1 MHNLTTANL
10 TANLTD
16 ITNLVELLHRRAIH
30 QPDRLAYTFLV
41 DGEAEEVC
49 LTYLEVDRQARAI
62 AARLMDGGAVGERA
76 LLLYP
81 PGLEFITAFL
91 GCLYAGVVA
100 VPVYP
105 PRRNQRMT
113 RLQGIVLDSQAKFAL
128 TTTLMLDAIA
138 KSFSSET
145 ALASIH
151 CLATDNI
158 SSDPEI
164 DWHAPS
170 FSQDALAFLQYTSGS
185 TGAPKGVMVSHANLM
200 HNSAAIQQYF
210 GHTAESQGVI
220 WLPLYH
226 DMGLIGGVVQPLYG
240 GFPVTLMSPVD
251 FLQKPIRWLQAISR
265 YQATTSGGPNFAYD
279 LCVRKIKP
287 EQLTELNLS
296 SWELAFTGAEPVRS
310 ETIAQFVTRFELY
323 GFQRKAFYPCYGMAE
338 TTLIV
343 SGGSK
348 NEEPIVQHFDAASL
362 GQNQVVVVK
371 RDDVTQNVTQTH
383 VSCGQTSAGQKI
395 LIVDPE
401 SSIACGAD
409 RVGEIWVLGPSV
421 AQGYWHR
428 SEQTKQTFHAFTADT
443 NEGPFLRT
451 GDLGFLQDGELFITG
466 RLKDLMIVRGRNHY
480 PQDIELTVEQSHPAL
495 KPSSVAAF
503 GIDIEGEERLV
514 IVQEIERT
522 YLQQLN
528 IEEVIDAI
536 HGAVSEYHE
545 LQVHAVLLL
554 RPGHIPKTSSGK
566 IQRHACRAGFL
577 AGTFDA
583 LNNANEVGNNN
594 VDNPQTKE
602 AIATESQSQG
612 ITNNI
617 QKKIQ
622 FSLLYFSSNEAEFAD
637 DKYKLL
643 FEGADFAD
651 RNGFTAVWTPERH
664 FHAFG
669 GLYPNPSVIG
679 AALAS
684 ATKHIRIRAG
694 SVVIPLHNPIRVA
707 EEWSVVDNLS
717 NGRVDLA
724 FARGWNPNDFVL
736 TPDTYA
742 DSKEVMFSG
751 IQTLQK
757 LWRGESIWLPNG
769 VGKETEIKIYPLPK
783 QRELSIWV
791 TCTGGK
797 ERFVEAGAGGFNILT
812 ALLFQSSEELA
823 EKIDIYRQARAE
835 HGHDPNGGH
844 ITLMLHTFVGE
855 ELEIVRDL
863 VREPFIEYIKS
874 SVNLWRQGSKNL
886 DELTPA
892 EQEKLLAYAFER
904 YFQTSALFGTP
915 STCLAMVQRLQEI
928 GVDEIAC
935 LIDFGIG
942 GDIVLDNLRYLNSL
956 RKLANGSDDPAEISP
971 NLEPSDRRVPITQI
985 QTKSLFPNPGN
996 ETQVSVAAESQVR
1009 SYEIQLVTHSGKIE
1023 PDRLL
1028 NWSREIIV
1036 QQIAQALNK
1045 TPDQIPL
1052 DKSFHSLGIDSLK
1065 AIEIMET
1072 LGTSFEIS
1080 LSPTLLFEYPTLAEL
1095 TEYLV
1100 RQHGS
1105 NLEKYI
1111 LTNFTPRQSNTL
1123 HLNQTS
1129 TISTS
1134 SSQSPSQLGLG
1145 SIKSDRHSVRASP
1158 PALVREE
1165 DIAVIG
1171 MSCRFPQSPDLESFW
1186 QLLSTGKDAISEVP
1200 SMRWCWQD
1208 WYSENPADASN
1219 RTYSRWGGFIDD
1231 IDRFDPLFF
1240 QISPR
1245 EAELMDP
1252 QQRLFLEVAWESIEH
1267 AGYAAAS
1274 LAKTLVGVFVGCSNN
1289 GYYQRIAPKLTASDY
1304 SAGIGNQNAII
1315 ANRVSFLLNLRG
1327 PSVLVDT
1334 MCSSSLVAL
1343 HTACQSIRQGE
1354 CTMAIAG
1361 GVNLQLSPEY
1371 YVAMSRMKMHSPDG
1385 RCKTFDRRA
1394 NGIVLGEGVGAVLLK
1409 PLRQALADGDKV
1421 YATIKGSAV
1430 NHDGQTNGLTAP
1442 NPRSHAEVICQSL
1455 AAAGLSADQ
1464 ISYVEAHGTGTSLGD
1479 PIEIEGLTK
1488 AFRQSTQRQQFCRIG
1503 SVKTNIGHLES
1514 AAGIAQIVKVILAL
1528 QHRQIPPS
1536 LHFEQPNPLI
1546 PFAETPF
1553 KVNTQLCDWESE
1565 SLRRAG
1571 LSSFG
1576 IGGTNAHII
1585 IEEAPVVEPV
1595 TSHVER
1601 SSHLFTLSAKTE
1613 KALRQ
1618 LVDRY
1623 VTHLAANSTATLADI
1638 CFTANTGRSHFSHRL
1653 SIVAD
1658 STVEL
1663 CLKLSALQNGQK
1675 LTDVQIGQVQEST
1688 QPKIAFLFTGQGS
1701 QYVGMGRQLYETQPT
1716 FRQTLDLCAD
1726 ILKPYL
1732 DRPLLSILYPQSG
1745 EPSLLDRIDRTVY
1758 TQPALFALEY
1768 ALAELWKSWGVEPTA
1783 VMGHSVG
1790 EYVAA
1795 CVARVFSLEDGLKLI
1810 AERARL
1816 MQSLPPGEMVA
1827 VFASEAEI
1835 LALVTLDAQKVAI
1848 AANNGE
1854 QNTVIS
1860 GEPQAV
1866 RNICTVLEAKGIQTR
1881 KLATSHAFHSPL
1893 VEPILAEFYGVAAA
1907 VTYHTPRIDLISNV
1921 TGERLT
1927 SENLNPQYWCQHLRA
1942 SVQFAKSLHALHALG
1957 QEIFVEIGPKPT
1969 LLGMGRKC
1977 LPDGQGIWLPSLR
1990 KGYEDWQQILQSLG
2004 ALYVRGVQIDW
2015 AGCDRDYS
2023 RRRVQLPTYPFQ
2035 RKSYWIETHEK
2046 PQDAIVDETMYDIT
2060 DITIS
2065 EPATESQTVFASQS
2079 HMTVK
2084 TSRSDTI
2091 LEKLHSL
2098 MANLLKADPEDIDFH
2113 TPFLE
2118 IGADSLMLVDA
2129 VSFIES
2135 TYGIKITIGQL
2146 FEELSTLDALAS
2158 YVDRNLPPEKLP
2170 EIPTPIE
2177 SESIVEIQQPIR
2189 LTAPVAPIESTQ
2201 REIATAPTMLAE
2213 QVKLAIPNGKSVS
2226 TISTVPKVATVP
2238 TESATSLERIMMQ
2251 QLQVMSQ
2258 VMTDQ
2263 LEVLRGKGAP
2273 GEKSSLLQNG
2283 NHGQVQE
2290 NQELKEIHYEQVDL
2304 TSDLTNKNG
2313 NEMGSPVVHFPRQA
2327 LTQAIASIQSHPTV
2341 PKVTSRLDLPITQ
2354 DSNSLQSKYLQ
2365 AFIADYTQRTK
2376 TSKQQAQIYRPVLA
2390 DSRAAAG
2397 FRPSTKEL
2405 VYPIVGE
2412 RAKGSR
2418 IWDVDGNE
2426 YIDLTMGFGVL
2437 LFGHAAPFIM
2447 QALEEQIQ
2455 QGIQIG
2461 PQSNHA
2467 GEVAELISELTGL
2480 ERVAFCNSGTEAVMT
2495 ALRLAR
2501 TATGRT
2507 KIALFAGS
2515 YHGHSDGVLA
2525 KALSDQFS
2533 AVAIAPG
2540 VSPHAVADV
2549 LVLEYGQPKSLE
2561 ILEAHAHELA
2571 AVLVEPVQARRPDLQ
2586 PREFLQQLRQFT
2598 ASASIALIFDEVL
2611 VGFRIHPGGAQAWFG
2626 IEADIVTYGKII
2638 GGGLPIGV
2646 VAGKATYLNGIDGGL
2661 WNYGDTSYPAG
2672 EKTFFAGTFNKNHLG
2687 MNTARAVLRHLK
2699 ELGETLHQQLNQ
2711 RTDRLA
2717 IALNTFFESEAVPI
2731 RIVHFG
2737 SLFRFDFSGNFDLLF
2752 YHLLSRGIYI
2762 WEGRNC
2768 FLSTAH
2774 SDRDIDDVIQAVKD
2788 SIKDLQAAGL
2798 IPNRSVHTAK
2808 LNESIST
2815 PTAPTAPAIAVGD
2828 RAPKQLEAT
2837 KSASL
2842 LQVIPRDGTIPLS
2855 LAQQRLWFLD
2865 QLDSNSAF
2873 YNLPAAVRL
2882 QGQLNVAVLE
2892 QSLQEIIRRHE
2903 SLRTNFVTHDG
2914 QPFQIIHSEID
2925 WKLDVVD
2932 LQHLPSHKQEDEAQR
2947 LVIAEAQQPFDLATD
2962 SLVRA
2967 TLLVLSG
2974 KDFILLIT
2982 MHHIVSDGWSM
2993 AVLVQENAALYAAFC
3008 QGQPSPLPEL
3018 PIQYVDFAV
3027 WQRQWLQNDVLQ
3039 SQLTYWQQ
3047 QLAGAPA
3054 ILELPSDRPRPTM
3067 QTVRGAH
3074 QSFRLSLELSEALRK
3089 LSRKEGTTLFMTLLA
3104 AFDVL
3109 LYRYTGQ
3116 ADFIVGS
3123 PIANRNRPETQGL
3136 IGYFLN
3142 ILLLRADLSDNPS
3155 FQELLKRV
3163 RKVALGAYAH
3173 QDVPFEE
3180 LIEVLQP
3187 IRDLS
3192 HTPLFQVMFILDNAN
3207 PLSERQ
3213 LPDLTWR
3220 EMSVENFTAKL
3231 DLTLTLEN
3239 NPSGLSGSWEY
3250 NTDLFDAATIV
3261 GIAAH
3266 FQTLLEGIV
3275 LHPEMPI
3282 AQLPMLTATEQQQL
3296 LVEWNNTQI
3305 DYPHNQCIHELFE
3318 QQVEQTPD
3326 AIALVFEDQQ
3336 LTYQELNQRANQLA
3350 HYLKERGIAAEKLVG
3365 ICLERSLEMIV
3376 AVLAVLKAGG
3386 AYIPLD
3392 PNYPADRLEFML
3404 RDAQLS
3410 LLLTTENLVSQLSQL
3425 GDRSMQLICLD
3436 TQWTEISTQS
3446 DRNPNTPVQ
3455 PEQLAYTIYTSG
3467 STGTPKGVMITHR
3480 SVVNAYWAW
3489 ESAYKLRSRTHS
3501 HLQMA
3506 NFSFDVF
3513 AGDLVR
3519 ALCSGRKL
3527 VLCPREFLLSPAQLY
3542 QLMREQGVDCAE
3554 FVPAVIRNLIE
3565 YLDKTA
3571 QNLDFMQ
3578 ILVVGSDSW
3587 YVQEYL
3593 TFQRFCGP
3601 QTRLINSYGVTE
3613 ATIDSSYFEIGAVNL
3628 PADALVPIGKPIGNT
3643 QLYVLDANM
3652 QPVPVGVPG
3661 ELHIGG
3667 NGLARGYCNRPE
3679 LTQQR
3684 FIANP
3689 FSSEPQARLYKTGD
3703 LVRFLPD
3710 GNLELLGRI
3719 DNQVKLRGF
3728 RIELGEIEAVLSQ
3741 HPSVAQTAAIVREDA
3756 RGDKRLVA
3764 YLVVTEAEASIN
3776 DLRQFLK
3783 ERLPEYMVPAVF
3795 VFLDALPLT
3804 PNGKVDRRALPAPDL
3819 TQQLGTSFVAPRTPS
3834 EQTLTRIWAEVLG
3847 LEQVG
3852 IYDSFFELG
3861 GHSLLAT
3868 QLISRVRAAF
3878 QVELPLRK
3886 LFEATTVAALAEC
3899 IQELLHDGT
3908 PQRSAPPLEAVP
3920 RDGQLPLSFAQ
3931 QRLWFL
3937 DRLEPNSAFY
3947 NIFSAVRLQGYLNLT
3962 ALERSLDEIVRRH
3975 EALRTSYITQDGQ
3988 AIQIVHS
3995 KLDWKLAIVDLLHL
4009 PEQERAPETQQL
4021 AIAESQR
4028 PFNLAQDP
4036 LVRATLVVVGEAECV
4051 LFLTMHHIVS
4061 DGWSMGVFVRE
4072 IVTLYAA
4079 FRQGRPSPLSELS
4092 IQYADFAVWQRQ
4104 WLQGEVL
4111 QAQIDYW
4118 QQQLANIPSVLEL
4131 PSDRPRPAVQTF
4143 RGAQQVFTL
4152 PVELTKALDSLSQR
4166 ESATQFMTLLA
4177 AFDVLLYRYT
4187 EQTDV
4192 LVGSPIANRHQ
4203 GEIEDSIGFFVN
4215 TLVLRTDLSGN
4226 PSFQELLGRVRE
4238 MTLAAYAHQD
4248 LPFELLV
4255 EALQPERNLSHSPL
4269 FQVAFVLQ
4277 NAPMPKIELS
4287 ELTLSP
4293 YTADTQTAKFDLTL
4307 TLEATEE
4314 GLMGLWEYNTDLFE
4328 AEAIARMAGHFQT
4341 LLESI
4346 VGNPEQRIHELP
4358 MLSASERNQLLEWN
4372 NTQTEYP
4379 REQCIHQVFEQQ
4391 VERSP
4396 DAVAVVFADR
4406 QITYRE
4412 LNSRA
4417 NQLAHYLRT
4426 LGVGAEVLVGI
4437 SVDRSLDLIVGMLGI
4452 LKAGGAYVPLDPNYP
4467 PERLSYM
4474 LADAQVSVLLTQQEL
4489 VERLPELQVKIVCLD
4504 ADWQTI
4510 DAESKDNLSCEVTA
4524 DRLAYVIYTSGS
4536 TGQPKGVMV
4545 PHRAVNRLVLNTDYV
4560 QLGAGDRIAQASN
4573 ASFDAATFEIWGAL
4587 LNGASLVGV
4596 PQHIVLSLSE
4606 FAGYIREHGIS
4617 VLFLTT
4623 ALFNQISSFVPQAF
4637 GSLRYLLFGGEAV
4650 DPKWVREVLQN
4661 GAPQNLLHVYG
4672 PTENT
4677 TYSSWFL
4684 VREVSETATTIPIGG
4699 AIANSQIHLLD
4710 FNLQP
4715 VPVGVPGELHVGGDG
4730 LARGYLN
4737 RPELTEAKF
4746 IPNPFSND
4754 PQARLYKTGDLVR
4767 YLADGSIEYIGR
4779 IDNQVKIR
4787 GFRIELGEI
4796 ETALLQH
4803 PSISQAIAIAREDEQ
4818 GKKRLVAY
4826 IVCHTSQS
4834 ITTSEMRQFL
4844 KDRLP
4849 DYMLPAAF
4857 VQMESLP
4864 LTPNGKVDRRALP
4877 VPDLTQQL
4885 VESFVA
4891 PRDEVEQMLA
4901 KIWAEVLGVKQVGI
4915 CDNFFELGGDSIL
4928 SLQIIARANQAG
4940 IQLTPKQLFGN
4951 QTIAELAAVAGTA
4964 KQIQAEQGL
4973 VTGAVPLT
4981 PIQQWFFEQNL
4992 SEPHHYNQSVLLS
5005 VPATLNPELL
5015 EQALQQLALH
5025 HDVLRMRF
5033 ERTETAAEITPK
5045 IAWEQHNAAF
5055 VDSIGLQVVDL
5066 SATLP
5071 ESQQSEVE
5079 RIGSE
5084 QQASLNLSAGSLMK
5098 AVLFQLGSDRPS
5110 RLLLIIH
5117 HMAVDGVSWRILLED
5132 LSNVYQ
5138 QLGRGDGIQLPPK
5151 TTSFK
5156 EWAIRLAEYG
5166 QSDEIAAELDYWL
5179 TDAEAI
5185 AVPLPVDYPLNR
5197 ELNTFG
5203 TAAQVSVVLSEEQTR
5218 ALLQEIPAV
5227 YHTQINDVLLT
5238 ALVQSFAQWTGE
5250 RCLRVHLEGHG
5261 REELFED
5268 LDVSRT
5274 VGWFTSIFPTR
5285 LELPEDDHPGNV
5297 LKSVKEQLRRI
5308 PNRGIGHGIL
5318 RYLSPQA
5325 EQLKALPTAE
5335 ISFNYLGQFDREL
5348 STSLGWEF
5356 DRASGGAEHSD
5367 RERRSHLLEVNGL
5380 VVNGKLQITWN
5391 YSEKI
5396 YHSSTIERL
5405 AEWFV
5410 KALQTLLEHCQ
5421 SPDAGGFTPSDFPE
5435 ADLSQAEI
5443 DEIMLDFIFSED

>member
-10 TANLTD
+10 TNSINL
-16 ITNLVELLHRRAIH
+16 IELLHHRAVH
-30 QPDRLAYTFLV
+30 QPNRIAYTFLV
-41 DGEAEEVC
+41 DGEIEEVS
-49 LTYLEVDRQARAI
+49 LTYLELEQQARAV
-62 AARLMDGGAVGERA
+62 AVRLINRGAIGERA

-81 PGLEFITAFL
+81 PGIEFIIAFW
-91 GCLYAGVVA
+91 GCLYAGVIA

-128 TTTLMLDAIA
+128 TTTSILGAIA
-138 KSFSSET
+138 KSFSEET
-145 ALASIH
+145 SLTSLH
-151 CLATDNI
+151 CIATDDI
-158 SSDPEI
+158 PVDPGM

-170 FSQDALAFLQYTSGS
+170 LAQDALAFLQYTSGS
-185 TGAPKGVMVSHANLM
+185 TGAPKGVMVSHGNLM

-210 GHTAESQGVI
+210 GHTSDSQGVI

-226 DMGLIGGVVQPLYG
+226 DMGLIGGVLQPLYS

-279 LCVRKIKP
+279 LCVRKVKP
-287 EQLTELNLS
+287 EQLTGLNLS
-296 SWELAFTGAEPVRS
+296 SWELAFTGAEPVRV
-310 ETIAQFVTRFELY
+310 ETIGRFVARFEPY
-323 GFQRKAFYPCYGMAE
+323 GFQRKSFYPCYGMAE

-348 NEEPIVQHFDAASL
+348 SEEPIVQIVDARSL
-362 GQNQVVVVK
+362 EQNQVVVS
-371 RDDVTQNVTQTH
+371 NCESGTQTI
-383 VSCGQTSAGQKI
+383 VGCGQCVSDQKI

-401 SSIACGAD
+401 SLISRAD
-409 RVGEIWVLGPSV
+409 TQVGEIWVSGPSL
-421 AQGYWHR
+421 AQGYWNR
-428 SEQTKQTFHAFTADT
+428 SEETKQTFHAFTADT

-466 RLKDLMIVRGRNHY
+466 RLKDVIIIRGRNHY

-495 KPSSVAAF
+495 KLSSGAAF
-503 GIDIEGEERLV
+503 GIEIDGEERLV
-514 IVQEIERT
+514 VVQEVERT
-522 YLQQLN
+522 YLQQLKV
-528 IEEVIDAI
+528 EEVSEAI
-536 HGAVSEYHE
+536 CIAVSQHHE
-545 LQVHAVLLL
+545 LQVYEVVLL
-554 RPGHIPKTSSGK
+554 RPGNIPKTSSGK
-566 IQRHACRAGFL
+566 IQRYACRAGFL
-577 AGTFDA
+577 DGTLDA
-583 LNNANEVGNNN
+583 VNEIAKHPPNKGIAPKLEVQNI
-594 VDNPQTKE
+594 DN
-602 AIATESQSQG
+602 IA
-612 ITNNI
+612 
-617 QKKIQ
+617 KKIQ

-637 DKYKLL
+637 DKYKLF
-643 FEGADFAD
+643 FEGASFAD

-669 GLYPNPSVIG
+669 GLYPNPSVIS

-694 SVVIPLHNPIRVA
+694 SVVMPLHHPIRVA

-717 NGRVDLA
+717 DGRVDLA

-736 TPDTYA
+736 APDTYA

-757 LWRGESIWLPNG
+757 LWRGESVRLSNG

-783 QRELSIWV
+783 QRELSIWI

-812 ALLFQSSEELA
+812 ALLFQPIEELA
-823 EKIDIYRQARAE
+823 EKILLYRQARTE
-835 HGHDPNGGH
+835 HGYDPNGGH

-855 ELEIVRDL
+855 DLETVRNL

-886 DELTPA
+886 DELTPI

-904 YFQTSALFGTP
+904 YFHTSALFGTP
-915 STCLAMVQRLQEI
+915 STCLEMVKRLQEI

-935 LIDFGIG
+935 LIDFGIS
-942 GDIVLDNLRYLNSL
+942 GDVVLANLNYLNEL
-956 RKLANGSDDPAEISP
+956 RKLANGGDDPSTTRP
-971 NLEPSDRRVPITQI
+971 DLVTGDRLDATEQAQPRSLLADFGSKTKVSGGFESRKPATIADESLIRDRQTQI
-985 QTKSLFPNPGN
+985 ATRPGQI
-996 ETQVSVAAESQVR
+996 EAK
-1009 SYEIQLVTHSGKIE
+1009 QLL
-1023 PDRLL
+1023 DL
-1028 NWSREIIV
+1028 SREIIV
-1036 QQIAQALNK
+1036 RQIARSLEK
-1045 TPDQIPL
+1045 TPDLISIN
-1052 DKSFHSLGIDSLK
+1052 KSFHSLGIDSLK

-1072 LGTSFEIS
+1072 LGTNFDIS
-1080 LSPTLLFEYPTLAEL
+1080 LSPTLLFEYPTLADL

-1100 RQHGS
+1100 RQHGEK
-1105 NLEKYI
+1105 LEQYI
-1111 LTNFTPRQSNTL
+1111 LVNHKLTPLSTLPLQPSFAISDPSRQVGS
-1123 HLNQTS
+1123 
-1129 TISTS
+1129 
-1134 SSQSPSQLGLG
+1134 G
-1145 SIKSDRHSVRASP
+1145 SIQSDRSS
-1158 PALVREE
+1158 VREE

-1171 MSCRFPQSPDLESFW
+1171 MSCRFPKSPDLDSFW
-1186 QLLSTGKDAISEVP
+1186 QLLSTGKDAICEVP
-1200 SMRWCWQD
+1200 EKRWRWQD
-1208 WYSENPADASN
+1208 WYSEDPQATSN
-1219 RTYSRWGGFIDD
+1219 RTYSRWGGFVDD
-1231 IDRFDPLFF
+1231 IDLFDPLFF

-1252 QQRLFLEVAWESIEH
+1252 QQRIFLEVAWECLEH

-1274 LAKTLVGVFVGCSNN
+1274 LAQTPVGVFVGCSNN

-1334 MCSSSLVAL
+1334 MCSSSLVSL
-1343 HTACQSIRQGE
+1343 HAACQSIRQGE
-1354 CTMAIAG
+1354 CSMAIAG

-1385 RCKTFDRRA
+1385 RCKTFDSRA
-1394 NGIVLGEGVGAVLLK
+1394 NGIVLGEGAGAVLLK
-1409 PLRQALADGDKV
+1409 PLRQALADGDTV

-1442 NPRSHAEVICQSL
+1442 NPRSHAEAIAQAL
-1455 AAAGLSADQ
+1455 AGAGLSADR

-1488 AFRQSTQRQQFCRIG
+1488 AFRQSTQHQQFCRIG

-1514 AAGIAQIVKVILAL
+1514 AAGIAQVIKVILAL

-1536 LHFEQPNPLI
+1536 LHFEQSNPLI

-1553 KVNTQLCDWESE
+1553 IVNTQLRAWESE
-1565 SLRRAG
+1565 GSRRAG

-1585 IEEAPVVEPV
+1585 LEEAPVVESK
-1595 TSHVER
+1595 TSSVER
-1601 SSHLFTLSAKTE
+1601 PIHLLTLSAKTD
-1613 KALRQ
+1613 KALLE

-1623 VTHLAANSTATLADI
+1623 ATHLAAHSTATLADI

-1663 CLKLSALQNGQK
+1663 CLKLSALKNGQK
-1675 LTDVQIGQVQEST
+1675 LSGVYLGQAQET
-1688 QPKIAFLFTGQGS
+1688 AQPKIAFLFTGQGS

-1716 FRQTLDLCAD
+1716 FRQTLDLCAE
-1726 ILKPYL
+1726 ILKPHL
-1732 DRPLLSILYPQSG
+1732 DRPLLSVLYPQSG
-1745 EPSLLDRIDRTVY
+1745 EPSRLDRTEY

-1768 ALAELWKSWGVEPTA
+1768 ALAQLWRSWGVEPTA

-1795 CVARVFSLEDGLKLI
+1795 CVAGIFSLEDGLKLI

-1816 MQSLPPGEMVA
+1816 MQNLPPGEMVA

-1835 LALVTLDAQKVAI
+1835 LALVALDPSKVVI
-1848 AANNGE
+1848 AAYNGE
-1854 QNTVIS
+1854 QNTAIS

-1866 RNICTVLEAKGIQTR
+1866 RNICSVLEAKGIQTR

-1893 VEPILAEFYGVAAA
+1893 VEPILEEFYRVAAT
-1907 VTYHTPRIDLISNV
+1907 VTYHAPQIDFISNV
-1921 TGERLT
+1921 TGERMT
-1927 SENLNPQYWCQHLRA
+1927 AENLNPEYWCHHLRS
-1942 SVQFAKSLHALHALG
+1942 SVQYAKSLQTLHSSG
-1957 QEIFVEIGPKPT
+1957 QELFVEIGPKPI

-1977 LPDGQGIWLPSLR
+1977 LLEGQGVWLPSLR
-1990 KGYEDWQQILQSLG
+1990 QGYEDWQQILQSLG
-2004 ALYVRGVQIDW
+2004 ELYVHGVRVDW
-2015 AGCDRDYS
+2015 SSFDRDYS

-2035 RKSYWIETHEK
+2035 RKSYWIQTQEK
-2046 PQDAIVDETMYDIT
+2046 PQDSIPEDMGNDMTLREHIGASPKSAVLETNAT
-2060 DITIS
+2060 DRPKRS
-2065 EPATESQTVFASQS
+2065 E
-2079 HMTVK
+2079 
-2084 TSRSDTI
+2084 TI

-2158 YVDRNLPPEKLP
+2158 YIDHNLPPEMLP
-2170 EIPTPIE
+2170 LDSHSVESEPNVETHQPLKQPVRVAAPVGLIE
-2177 SESIVEIQQPIR
+2177 SI
-2189 LTAPVAPIESTQ
+2189 Q
-2201 REIATAPTMLAE
+2201 REMTATPTALAE
-2213 QVKLAIPNGKSVS
+2213 QVKLAIPNGKSGS
-2226 TISTVPKVATVP
+2226 TFPDAAIS
-2238 TESATSLERIMMQ
+2238 ETSLERIVMQ

-2258 VMTDQ
+2258 LMTEQ
-2263 LEVLRGKGAP
+2263 LDVLRGKRSSN
-2273 GEKSSLLQNG
+2273 EKSPVSHNGNSGRLWEEQNG
-2283 NHGQVQE
+2283 QSNSTHE
-2290 NQELKEIHYEQVDL
+2290 P
-2304 TSDLTNKNG
+2304 T
-2313 NEMGSPVVHFPRQA
+2313 SPVVHLPRQA
-2327 LTQAIASIQSHPTV
+2327 LTQAIAKHSTPTV
-2341 PKVTSRLDLPITQ
+2341 PKVTLPLESATTQ
-2354 DSNSLQSKYLQ
+2354 NSNSLQTQHLQ
-2365 AFIADYTQRTK
+2365 AFISGYTQRTK
-2376 TSKQQAQIYRPVLA
+2376 TSKLRAQTYRSVLA
-2390 DSRAAAG
+2390 DSRAVAG

-2412 RAKGSR
+2412 RAQGAR

-2437 LFGHAAPFIM
+2437 LFGHAAPFIT

-2455 QGIQIG
+2455 RGIQIG
-2461 PQSNHA
+2461 PQSDRA
-2467 GEVAELISELTGL
+2467 GEVAELICELTGM

-2501 TATGRT
+2501 AATGRT

-2525 KALSDQFS
+2525 KALPDQLG
-2533 AVAIAPG
+2533 AAAIAPG
-2540 VSPHAVADV
+2540 VSPHAIADTI
-2549 LVLEYGQPKSLE
+2549 VLEYGQPQSLE
-2561 ILEAHAHELA
+2561 ILQAHAHELA

-2598 ASASIALIFDEVL
+2598 ASAGVALIFDEVL

-2626 IEADIVTYGKII
+2626 IEADIATYGKII

-2661 WNYGDTSYPAG
+2661 WHYGDASYPAA

-2687 MNTARAVLRHLK
+2687 MSVARAALRYMK
-2699 ELGETLHQQLNQ
+2699 EKGAALHQELNQ
-2711 RTDRLA
+2711 RTERLA
-2717 IALNTFFESEAVPI
+2717 IALNDFFESEAVPI

-2788 SIKDLQAAGL
+2788 SVKALQIAGL
-2798 IPNRSVHTAK
+2798 IAKRSVRASN
-2808 LNESIST
+2808 LDESIAAST
-2815 PTAPTAPAIAVGD
+2815 AVGEQEL
-2828 RAPKQLEAT
+2828 KQLGAT

-2842 LQVIPRDGTIPLS
+2842 LPVIPRDGTLPLS

-2882 QGQLNVAVLE
+2882 QGKLNVPVLE
-2892 QSLQEIIRRHE
+2892 QSLQEIIHRHE
-2903 SLRTNFVTHDG
+2903 SLRTNFVVKDG

-2932 LQHLPSHKQEDEAQR
+2932 LQHLPAHKREDEAQR
-2947 LVIAEAQQPFDLATD
+2947 SVIAEAQRSFDLATD
-2962 SLVRA
+2962 PLVRA
-2967 TLLVLSG
+2967 TLWVLSG
-2974 KDFILLIT
+2974 KDFILLMT
-2982 MHHIVSDGWSM
+2982 VHHIISDGWSM
-2993 AVLVQENAALYAAFC
+2993 AVLVQETAALYTAFC
-3008 QGQPSPLPEL
+3008 QGQPSPLSEL

-3027 WQRQWLQNDVLQ
+3027 WQRQWLRDDVLQ
-3039 SQLTYWQQ
+3039 SQLTYWRQ
-3047 QLAGAPA
+3047 QLAGAPTV
-3054 ILELPSDRPRPTM
+3054 LELPSDRPRPTM

-3074 QSFRLSLELSEALRK
+3074 QPFRLSLELSEALRK

-3116 ADFIVGS
+3116 SDFIVGS

-3142 ILLLRADLSDNPS
+3142 ILLLRADLSGNPS
-3155 FQELLKRV
+3155 FQELLKRG

-3213 LPDLTWR
+3213 LPDLTWM

-3239 NPSGLSGSWEY
+3239 NPSGLVGSWEY
-3250 NTDLFDAATIV
+3250 NTDLFDAATIA
-3261 GIAAH
+3261 GIAEH

-3275 LHPEMPI
+3275 LHPEMAI

-3296 LVEWNNTQI
+3296 LVEWNNTQA
-3305 DYPHNQCIHELFE
+3305 DYPLDQCIHHLIE
-3318 QQVEQTPD
+3318 QQVERTPD
-3326 AIALVFEDQQ
+3326 AIAVVFEDRH

-3350 HYLKERGIAAEKLVG
+3350 HYLKERGVGTEVLVG
-3365 ICLERSLEMIV
+3365 ICLDRSLNLIV
-3376 AVLAVLKAGG
+3376 ALLAILKAGG

-3392 PNYPADRLEFML
+3392 PNYPPERLELML
-3404 RDAQLS
+3404 SDSKAS
-3410 LLLTTENLVSQLSQL
+3410 VLLTTSNLQPQSS
-3425 GDRSMQLICLD
+3425 DRQIQLIYLD
-3436 TQWTEISTQS
+3436 THWTEIATHNDS
-3446 DRNPNTPVQ
+3446 NPNNPVQ

-3467 STGTPKGVMITHR
+3467 STGTPKGVMVTHC
-3480 SVVNAYWAW
+3480 SLVNAYWAW
-3489 ESAYKLRSRTHS
+3489 ESAYKLRTRTRS

-3513 AGDLVR
+3513 TGDLVR
-3519 ALCSGRKL
+3519 ALCSGSKL
-3527 VLCPREFLLSPAQLY
+3527 VLCPREFLLSPPQLY
-3542 QLMREQGVDCAE
+3542 QLMREQAVDCAE
-3554 FVPAVIRNLIE
+3554 FVPAVIRNLVE
-3565 YLDKTA
+3565 YLEKTA
-3571 QNLDFMQ
+3571 QHLDFMQ

-3593 TFQRFCGP
+3593 SFQRFCGP
-3601 QTRLINSYGVTE
+3601 QTRLINSYGVSE
-3613 ATIDSSYFEIGAVNL
+3613 ATIDSSYFEITAANNL
-3628 PADALVPIGKPIGNT
+3628 PADALVPIGKPFDNT
-3643 QLYVLDANM
+3643 QLYVLDAHM
-3652 QPVPVGVPG
+3652 QAVPVGVPG
-3661 ELHIGG
+3661 ELHVGG
-3667 NGLARGYCNRPE
+3667 SGLARGYCNRPE
-3679 LTQQR
+3679 LTQER
-3684 FIANP
+3684 FVTNP
-3689 FSSEPQARLYKTGD
+3689 FSSDPQAKLYKTGD

-3728 RIELGEIEAVLSQ
+3728 RIELGEIESLLSQ
-3741 HPSVAQTAAIVREDA
+3741 HPSVAQAAAIVREDVA
-3756 RGDKRLVA
+3756 GDKRLVA
-3764 YLVVTEAEASIN
+3764 YLVGTELEASAN

-3783 ERLPEYMVPAVF
+3783 ERLPEYMVPAAF

-3819 TQQLGTSFVAPRTPS
+3819 AQQLEKSFVAPRTPI
-3834 EQTLTRIWAEVLG
+3834 EQTLAGIWAEVLG
-3847 LEQVG
+3847 VEQVG

-3868 QLISRVRAAF
+3868 QLVSRVRAAF

-3886 LFEATTVAALAEC
+3886 LFEATTVATLAEC
-3899 IQELLHDGT
+3899 IQALQHDTDT
-3908 PQRSAPPLEAVP
+3908 PQRSAPPLRPMP

-3937 DRLEPNSAFY
+3937 DRLEPNSPFY
-3947 NIFSAVRLQGYLNLT
+3947 NISSAVRLQGNLNLT
-3962 ALERSLDEIVRRH
+3962 ALEHSLNEIVRRH
-3975 EALRTSYITQDGQ
+3975 EALRTSFISQDGQ
-3988 AIQIVHS
+3988 AIQIVRPT
-3995 KLDWKLAIVDLLHL
+3995 LAWKLAVVDLQDLS
-4009 PEQERAPETQQL
+4009 ERERSLETQRL
-4021 AIAESQR
+4021 AIAEAQR
-4028 PFNLAQDP
+4028 PFDLENDP
-4036 LVRATLVVVGEAECV
+4036 LVRATLLVVGETERV
-4051 LFLTMHHIVS
+4051 LLLTMHHIVS

-4079 FRQGRPSPLSELS
+4079 FQQGRLSPLPELS

-4111 QAQIDYW
+4111 EAQIDYW

-4131 PSDRPRPAVQTF
+4131 PADRPRPAVQSF
-4143 RGAQQVFTL
+4143 SGAQQVCTL
-4152 PVELTKALDSLSQR
+4152 PVELTKALDALGRQ
-4166 ESATQFMTLLA
+4166 EGATSFMVLLA
-4177 AFDVLLYRYT
+4177 AFDLLLYRYT
-4187 EQTDV
+4187 EQTDI
-4192 LVGSPIANRHQ
+4192 LVGSPIANRHH
-4203 GEIEDSIGFFVN
+4203 GELEDAIGFFVN

-4226 PSFQELLGRVRE
+4226 PNFRELLGRVKE
-4238 MTLAAYAHQD
+4238 MTLAAYDHQD

-4255 EALQPERNLSHSPL
+4255 EALQPERNLSHTPL

-4293 YTADTQTAKFDLTL
+4293 FAVDNRTSKFDLTL
-4307 TLEATEE
+4307 TIEEAEE
-4314 GLMGLWEYNTDLFE
+4314 GYVGLWEYNTDLFN
-4328 AEAIARMAGHFQT
+4328 AVTIALMAGHYQT

-4346 VGNPEQRIHELP
+4346 VAKPERPICELP
-4358 MLSASERNQLLEWN
+4358 ILSAAEQHQLLNWN
-4372 NTQTEYP
+4372 DTQTDYP
-4379 REQCIHQVFEQQ
+4379 RDLCIHQAFEQQ
-4391 VERSP
+4391 VELTP
-4396 DAVAVVFADR
+4396 DAIAVVFAEG
-4406 QITYRE
+4406 QLTYRE

-4417 NQLAHYLRT
+4417 NQLARYLQT
-4426 LGVGAEVLVGI
+4426 LGVREEALVGLC
-4437 SVDRSLDLIVGMLGI
+4437 VERSLDLVVGMLGI

-4467 PERLSYM
+4467 QERLNYM
-4474 LADAQVSVLLTQQEL
+4474 LSDAQVSVLLTQQQL
-4489 VERLPELQVKIVCLD
+4489 VRGLPELQVKAVCLD
-4504 ADWQTI
+4504 SDWQI
-4510 DAESKDNLSCEVTA
+4510 IAAESKDNLPCEVKP
-4524 DRLAYVIYTSGS
+4524 DNLAYVIYTSGS
-4536 TGQPKGVMV
+4536 TGKPKGVMV
-4545 PHRAVNRLVLNTDYV
+4545 PHCAVNRLVLNTDYV
-4560 QLGAGDRIAQASN
+4560 QLGSGDRIAQASN

-4587 LNGASLVGV
+4587 LNGARLVGV
-4596 PQHIVLSLSE
+4596 PQHIVLSLQE
-4606 FAGYIREHGIS
+4606 FADYIREHGIN

-4623 ALFNQISSFVPQAF
+4623 ALFNQIASFVPQAF

-4650 DPKWVREVLQN
+4650 DPRWVREVLQN
-4661 GAPQNLLHVYG
+4661 GSPQHLLHVYG

-4684 VREVSETATTIPIGG
+4684 VREVDETATTIPIGSP
-4699 AIANSQIHLLD
+4699 IANTQIYVLD
-4710 FNLQP
+4710 GNMQP

-4737 RPELTEAKF
+4737 RPELTQEKF
-4746 IPNPFSND
+4746 VPNPFSPD
-4754 PQARLYKTGDLVR
+4754 PQSRLYKTGDLVR
-4767 YLADGSIEYIGR
+4767 YLPDGNIEYIGR

-4796 ETALLQH
+4796 ETALLSH
-4803 PSISQAIAIAREDEQ
+4803 PAVLQAVAIAREDEL
-4818 GKKRLVAY
+4818 GRKRLVSY
-4826 IVCHTSQS
+4826 VVCDIQQVVTS
-4834 ITTSEMRQFL
+4834 SELRQFL
-4844 KDRLP
+4844 KEKLP
-4849 DYMLPAAF
+4849 EY
-4857 VQMESLP
+4857 VQPSACVLVESFP
-4864 LTPNGKVDRRALP
+4864 LTPNGKIDRRALP

-4885 VESFVA
+4885 EDEFIA
-4891 PRDEVEQMLA
+4891 PRTEVEQKLA
-4901 KIWAEVLGVKQVGI
+4901 EIWTEVLGVPQVGVR
-4915 CDNFFELGGDSIL
+4915 DNFFALGGDSIL
-4928 SLQIIARANQAG
+4928 SLQIVARANQVG

-4964 KQIQAEQGL
+4964 KQIQTEQGL
-4973 VTGAVPLT
+4973 VIGTVPLT
-4981 PIQQWFFEQNL
+4981 PIQQWFFEQEQ
-4992 SEPHHYNQSVLLS
+4992 SEPHHFNQSVMLS
-5005 VPATLNPELL
+5005 VPADLNPDCL
-5015 EQALQQLALH
+5015 EQALQYLVRH
-5025 HDVLRMRF
+5025 HDALRLRF
-5033 ERTETAAEITPK
+5033 DRRTENV
-5045 IAWEQHNAAF
+5045 WEQSNAGL
-5055 VDSIGLQVVDL
+5055 DNPMRLQVVDL
-5066 SATLP
+5066 SAALP
-5071 ESQQSEVE
+5071 EAQLAELE

-5084 QQASLNLSAGSLMK
+5084 QQVSFDLSDGLLMR
-5098 AVLFQLGSDRPS
+5098 AMLFQLGSDRPS
-5110 RLLLIIH
+5110 RLLLIVH
-5117 HMAVDGVSWRILLED
+5117 HLAVDGVSWRILLED
-5132 LSNVYQ
+5132 LLHAYQ
-5138 QLGRGDGIQLPPK
+5138 QVGRGESVRLPPK

-5156 EWAIRLAEYG
+5156 DWATRLVEYG
-5166 QSDEIAAELDYWL
+5166 QSDTIATELDYWL
-5179 TDAEAI
+5179 ADVEAI
-5185 AVPLPVDYPLNR
+5185 AVPLPTDYPASP
-5197 ELNTFG
+5197 EVNTFG
-5203 TAAQVSVVLSEEQTR
+5203 AAAQVSVALSEEQTR
-5218 ALLQEIPAV
+5218 ALLQEVPAA

-5238 ALVQSFAQWTGE
+5238 AMVQSFARWTGD
-5250 RCLRVHLEGHG
+5250 RSLRVNLEGHG
-5261 REELFED
+5261 REDLFED

-5274 VGWFTSIFPTR
+5274 VGWFTSIFPVR
-5285 LELPEDDHPGNV
+5285 LELPEDNHPGNA
-5297 LKSVKEQLRRI
+5297 LKLVKEQLRRI
-5308 PNRGIGHGIL
+5308 PNRGIGYGIL
-5318 RYLSPQA
+5318 YYLNRQA
-5325 EQLKALPTAE
+5325 ERLKALPNAE
-5335 ISFNYLGQFDREL
+5335 VSFNYLGQFDREL
-5348 STSLGWEF
+5348 STSPGWEF
-5356 DRASGGAEHSD
+5356 DRASGGAEHSA
-5367 RERRSHLLEVNGL
+5367 RERRSHLLEANGL
-5380 VVNGKLQITWN
+5380 VANGRLQINWI
-5391 YSEKI
+5391 YCEKI
-5396 YHSSTIERL
+5396 HHRSTIERL
-5405 AEWFV
+5405 AQWFIE
-5410 KALQTLLEHCQ
+5410 ALQALVEHCQ
-5421 SPDAGGFTPSDFPE
+5421 SPEAGGFTPSDFPE
-5435 ADLSQAEI
+5435 AELSQEEI
-5443 DEIMLDFIFSED
+5443 DEIMLEFIFSKD